1 MSTVLDVSGSLSL
14 SVPLGLT
21 ESFAFNGVPPGTYTL
36 SVRSINAFGAASPSS
51 NPVTLSF
58 PGACSG
64 APETPANFVAYRVGH
79 TIFVSWDTPA
89 AGAAPT
95 AYVVS
100 VTGSFTGSVPTSGAF
115 RERDG
120 GPGTYSLTVAAIEPM
135 RYGAGVSAARRAG
148 AVRDRFQFTLS
159 GHPSQLLVE
168 PLARDRHQQA

>member
-64 APETPANFVAYRVGH
+64 VPETPANFVAYRVGR
-79 TIFVSWDTPA
+79 TIFVSWDTAA

-95 AYVVS
+95 AYVVN
-100 VTGSFTGSVPTSGAF
+100 VTGSFTGSVPTSARSVSGTV
-115 RERDG
+115 
-120 GPGTYSLTVAAIEPM
+120 GPGSYSLTVAATNPC
-135 RYGAGVSAARRAG
+135 GAGPA
-148 AVRDRFQFTLS
+148 
-159 GHPSQLLVE
+159 SQPLVVLV
-168 PLARDRHQQA
+168 P